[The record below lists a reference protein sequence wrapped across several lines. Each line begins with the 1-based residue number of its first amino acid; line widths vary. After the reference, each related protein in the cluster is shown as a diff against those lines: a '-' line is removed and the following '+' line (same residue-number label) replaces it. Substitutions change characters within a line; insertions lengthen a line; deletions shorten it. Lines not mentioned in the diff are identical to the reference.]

1 MKYMTLR
8 EVCNDFGVSRR
19 AVQGYEKANL
29 VSASGKNERGYLLY
43 DEDSQERIKRIK
55 LFQQM
60 GFTIKEIK
68 ELKRQAKK
76 LERESCDIEVIIT
89 KIYDMMEIL
98 QKYMGAVI
106 LGQPSIL
113 YV

>member
-8 EVCNDFGVSRR
+8 EVCNDFGVSSR

-68 ELKRQAKK
+68 ELIDAPNGVLKFRLERQAKK
-76 LERESCDIEVIIT
+76 LERERCDIEVIIT

-98 QKYMGAVI
+98 
-106 LGQPSIL
+106 
-113 YV
+113 